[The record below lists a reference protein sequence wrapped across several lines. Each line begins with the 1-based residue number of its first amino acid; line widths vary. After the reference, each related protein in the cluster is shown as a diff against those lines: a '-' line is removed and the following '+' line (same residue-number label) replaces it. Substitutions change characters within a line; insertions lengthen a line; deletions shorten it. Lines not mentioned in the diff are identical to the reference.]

1 MSEGKLY
8 AMLIGPPG
16 AGKGTQAE
24 KIVKRYGVCHLAT
37 GDMLRAAVNS
47 GSELGNELKHIM
59 ATGGLVSDDI
69 VVNLIR
75 DNMDSPSCAKGFL
88 LDGFPRT
95 IKQAEKLDHLLAAR
109 DLKLNAAVE
118 FAIDDA
124 VLVERIEGRWIH
136 KASGRSYHTKF
147 HPPKSPGLDDVTG
160 EPLYKRPDDNA
171 IALKTRLEAY
181 HNQTKPLMDYY
192 AKQGVHFS
200 VNADDKKANVW
211 KKVMGIF
218 DSCGKK

>member
-24 KIVKRYGVCHLAT
+24 NIIKKYGVCHLAT
-37 GDMLRAAVNS
+37 GDMLRAAVKS
-47 GSELGNELKHIM
+47 GSELGNEVKHIM

-69 VVNLIR
+69 VVGLIR
-75 DNMDSPSCAKGFL
+75 DNMDTPACSKGFL

-95 IKQAEKLDHLLAAR
+95 IKQAEKLDSLLAAR
-109 DLKLNAAVE
+109 NLKLDAAVE
-118 FAIDDA
+118 FAIDDS

-147 HPPKSPGLDDVTG
+147 HPPQTPGIDDVTG

-171 IALKTRLEAY
+171 LALKKRLHAY
-181 HNQTKPLMDYY
+181 HTETEPLMDYY
-192 AKQGVHFS
+192 NKKGVHFKI
-200 VNADDKKANVW
+200 NANDKKQNVW
-211 KKVMGIF
+211 KKVMSVF
-218 DSCGKK
+218 DNCGRK